1 MTHGQITNMV
11 SVGKGR
17 TAMTQARWELETA
30 AETLAPK
37 PVVAAAPSSQS
48 TTTDQGL
55 FVLEGDTSKATNEVT
70 DDELQLANHEEV
82 LHTSSVRS
90 DAMQKIVKTFLAE
103 LRLETSSSAPPAV
116 TN

>member
-1 MTHGQITNMV
+1 MV

-37 PVVAAAPSSQS
+37 PIVSAPPTQSS
-48 TTTDQGL
+48 TTDDQGL
-55 FVLEGDTSKATNEVT
+55 FELDADTSKTSKANNEVT

-90 DAMQKIVKTFLAE
+90 DSMQKIVKTFLAE
-103 LRLETSSSAPPAV
+103 LRLESSTSTAPAV
-116 TN
+116 AN